1 VQGDYRVPPTA
12 YPAVT
17 SRTRT
22 LSEKVREAKVGL
34 EDWME
39 VENVVIMQTQEFED
53 AKMQ

>member
-12 YPAVT
+12 YPAVA

-34 EDWME
+34 EDRAE
-39 VENVVIMQTQEFED
+39 VENAVITQTQGFED
-53 AKMQ
+53 AKTQ